1 MQKLLVIDDEEAMR
15 RLRRNGTRSMKI
27 FVGPRVLS
35 EFFPQLFA
43 EIHVFLDAPRA
54 CLFLHQRDTKEG
66 TAIDLLA
73 DAPKR
78 KRHPRAE
85 SYAELAQRIAATIHE
100 TLDESPSAMSA

>member
-1 MQKLLVIDDEEAMR
+1 MGAV
-15 RLRRNGTRSMKI
+15 
-27 FVGPRVLS
+27 VLYGHDL
-35 EFFPQLFA
+35 FFL
-43 EIHVFLDAPRA
+43 
-54 CLFLHQRDTKEG
+54 CLEVFLHQRDTKEG

-85 SYAELAQRIAATIHE
+85 SYAELAQRIAAAIHE